1 MLKKIFAVLLM
12 LFATMAF
19 ALAEVEV
26 NTADQPALDGIKGIG
41 ASMSKKILDERKA
54 HGNFKDW
61 ADLQKRV
68 KGIADKTSTNLS
80 NAGLRVNGQAKG
92 GAAPAAASATAAKP
106 TPASAAAA
114 SAKPASASA
123 AAAASAKSK

>member
-1 MLKKIFAVLLM
+1 MLKKLFAVLLM
-12 LFATMAF
+12 LCATMAF
-19 ALAEVEV
+19 ALAEVEI
-26 NTADQPALDGIKGIG
+26 NTADQAALDGVKGIG

-68 KGIADKTSTNLS
+68 KGIADKSSINLS

-92 GAAPAAASATAAKP
+92 GAAPAASAPAPA
-106 TPASAAAA
+106 ASAAAA
-114 SAKPASASA
+114 SAAAASAPA
-123 AAAASAKSK
+123 PAAASAKSK